1 MASFPVDLAQVPE
14 PVRKAIANHLLET
27 RPAKAPS
34 HRAELRATTN
44 VITALLET
52 PASVLQKLALGI
64 MQVTG
69 ADSAGVS
76 LAGRE
81 GGTRVFLWQAA
92 VGLFDRYR
100 GSVVKYDESPCGSVM
115 DADATMLMVDPA
127 SVYATAAMVQ
137 PPMREALMVPFH
149 VDGRVVG
156 TVWAIS
162 QSNKAFD
169 AEDARLVRSLSKLAA
184 LAYQV
189 LIKMGDLELLSRTV
203 KLGTDDSVDRPKEE
217 ARRRAS

>member
-1 MASFPVDLAQVPE
+1 M
-14 PVRKAIANHLLET
+14 
-27 RPAKAPS
+27 
-34 HRAELRATTN
+34 
-44 VITALLET
+44 
-52 PASVLQKLALGI
+52 
-64 MQVTG
+64 
-69 ADSAGVS
+69 
-76 LAGRE
+76 
-81 GGTRVFLWQAA
+81 
-92 VGLFDRYR
+92 
-100 GSVVKYDESPCGSVM
+100 VKYDESPCGSVM

-203 KLGTDDSVDRPKEE
+203 KLGADDCADRPKEV
-217 ARRRAS
+217 APRRAS